1 MIVQCLDNRIMNSC
15 NQIFLPLNFFSPE
28 VLGKA
33 LRFMLS
39 PRSKTYGGKKKNPF
53 YNLKLLQKSSR
64 KIRWKVIQKIINSYL
79 KLQPLKF

>member
-39 PRSKTYGGKKKNPF
+39 PRSKTYGGKKK
-53 YNLKLLQKSSR
+53 KSLLQPEIAAK
-64 KIRWKVIQKIINSYL
+64 
-79 KLQPLKF
+79 KL